1 MSRWRTAVL
10 VQRSSGSEPM
20 SLLTCAAED
29 LLGADGFSGQQRS
42 PYQPGLNAHLASLQS
57 EDLHRPALALH
68 VAIR

>member
-1 MSRWRTAVL
+1 
-10 VQRSSGSEPM
+10 M